1 MVLEMRTVH
10 IMKMLELHVQTSI
23 LATLTIL
30 YFIVVCD
37 VFFNLTNIDTRIY
50 DVLR

>member
-1 MVLEMRTVH
+1 M
-10 IMKMLELHVQTSI
+10 MKMLELHVQTNI

-37 VFFNLTNIDTRIY
+37 VFFNFANIDTRMF
-50 DVLR
+50 